1 MKSWKK
7 RLAVMLSAAMVMT
20 AATGIPGYGR
30 SSAASLKTALAS
42 VRTEGNSGAASE
54 AKVTPS
60 DAEIFRASP
69 SNAVAEVDGTEFKS
83 LQDAVDAADA
93 GDEIVLVDDISNMG
107 TITVE
112 KGKNLSIDL
121 AGHTIEAGLKKPDRH
136 EYAIEN
142 YGTLLLKDSSGGG
155 RIRARGIQNLGT
167 GIMTIES
174 GTYTDIDANGG
185 AAVWNEA
192 ELYIKGGTFTTEYVG
207 SSSDQYGPGCLN
219 SQGKAVIS
227 GGTFEGASKR
237 TYAIISTGNMVIC
250 EEDGV
255 VAVTG
260 AHGAVSSDGGTLDIY
275 GGTFTSTEFYGLYVS
290 NDGAGADP
298 KKAAVNIYGGEFTGP
313 SYSVWLGSDVNDPVD
328 SVINIWG
335 GVFHKDIML
344 QENAETSGAIRIYGG
359 TYGKALKESL
369 LARGYHQVKNGDQTY
384 TVQAQSPSASV
395 GDRTFATLEDAF
407 RAARDGETI
416 TMLKS
421 VEETD
426 GVMLDDGRELTVD
439 LNGCDI
445 TFQANGP
452 GTDHFFGVKHGS
464 LRLTGSG
471 TVAEKEGGE
480 YFGPVYLWGSKDPE
494 DASYTCLTVD
504 ESVTLKGFAGI
515 FVGANENA
523 AYGVQVEMNGAI
535 ETVPDTR
542 GDTGYA
548 IYVNG
553 GVTGIS
559 DNCPKIL
566 VGQNARID
574 SAGLGLYLAGYADTV
589 IGGQAE
595 INSVDG
601 IEIRAGKLLIQEDAV
616 IRATNTKTDVE
627 GNPSGSTTLGS
638 AIAVAQHDTKLPIS
652 VEVTGG
658 TISGCIPFRESNPQG
673 NSAEDLEKIE
683 LAISGGRF
691 ETIGD
696 STTLVKSDDFT
707 GFITGGTYSGPLEE
721 KYLADGYIQIKLEN
735 GDHMVAAEDG
745 VSVSLDRNSMSMT
758 VDQTETLKAEVYPG
772 GTVSW
777 ASSDET
783 VAAVDENGCVTAVGE
798 GTAVITVTVSIG
810 GKTWSDRCTVT
821 VTDVP
826 AEGDGPEAEDGGATV
841 IVPGPEAMEV
851 PGKPEGVSDEAFHQA
866 VTDAKEGVVGMAEN
880 TAVAGNPNAV
890 SGIGEAVLAA
900 GLLGENEKAEISL
913 EQRLEHVEF
922 AAELIKDADGTVTGV
937 KLVPRKLVFDVSA
950 FLTLLNEKDEP
961 ILSTKKPL
969 NMDSSLMKRKY
980 FTFRLPVPA
989 SVEERYANVE
999 HEGEG
1004 VRQYTIAGSGN
1015 SRYIPVETW
1024 HLSRFTVTFTDQKLV
1039 PESHGGSGGGKTG
1052 SYGARGRWIQDAAGW
1067 WYQNPDR
1074 TWPSNTW
1081 IVLEWN
1087 GQNTWYHFNEKG
1099 YMVSGW
1105 YLDTDGNWYF
1115 LHNKEDG
1122 TQGHMYIGW
1131 KQIDGKWY
1139 YFRENAGG
1147 PQGSLLV
1154 NGVTPDGY
1162 TADGNGVC
1170 AEYPGR

>member
-7 RLAVMLSAAMVMT
+7 RLAVILSAAMVMT
-20 AATGIPGYGR
+20 AGTGMPGYGR
-30 SSAASLKTALAS
+30 SSAVSLKTALAS
-42 VRTEGNSGAASE
+42 VRTEDSGGAVSGVKATS
-54 AKVTPS
+54 S
-60 DAEIFRASP
+60 DAEMLRATS

-83 LQDAVDAADA
+83 LQEAVDAADGKTVYLLENLDIHSTGLEVKTGNQVTLDLNGHEILA
-93 GDEIVLVDDISNMG
+93 ANTRPGDIWVKGQLVLKA
-107 TITVE
+107 T
-112 KGKNLSIDL
+112 
-121 AGHTIEAGLKKPDRH
+121 
-136 EYAIEN
+136 
-142 YGTLLLKDSSGGG
+142 GGG
-155 RIRARGIQNLGT
+155 RIYTETDYKDSKTGYALVNVYGPSSRLVMEEGTIEAVRPDPSNMGQFGISVQDGGEAVINGGTVKAGWYAVAGNGNVDGKADTKITINGGELISTTDYAIYHPQYGTLTINGGIVRGAAGAASFNRGTLIVRGGEITSEGT
-167 GIMTIES
+167 GDTGS
-174 GTYTDIDANGG
+174 WGDGTGNQKKAAINLNAAYGDVSMEIYGGVFTATGDETAMIISDAKHKVTG
-185 AAVWNEA
+185 AIV
-192 ELYIKGGTFTTEYVG
+192 GGTFSKVSPEMEKY
-207 SSSDQYGPGCLN
+207 L
-219 SQGKAVIS
+219 KA
-227 GGTFEGASKR
+227 GYEFK
-237 TYAIISTGNMVIC
+237 
-250 EEDGV
+250 DG
-255 VAVTG
+255 
-260 AHGAVSSDGGTLDIY
+260 
-275 GGTFTSTEFYGLYVS
+275 
-290 NDGAGADP
+290 
-298 KKAAVNIYGGEFTGP
+298 
-313 SYSVWLGSDVNDPVD
+313 
-328 SVINIWG
+328 
-335 GVFHKDIML
+335 
-344 QENAETSGAIRIYGG
+344 
-359 TYGKALKESL
+359 
-369 LARGYHQVKNGDQTY
+369 

-395 GDRTFATLEDAF
+395 GDRTFASLEDAF
-407 RAARDGETI
+407 RGALDGETI

-452 GTDHFFGVKHGS
+452 KTDHFFGVKHGS

-504 ESVTLKGFAGI
+504 EGVTLKGFAGI
-515 FVGANENA
+515 FVDENENA
-523 AYGVQVEMNGAI
+523 AYGVQVEMNGVI
-535 ETVPDTR
+535 EAVPDPS
-542 GDTGYA
+542 GYTGYA

-553 GVTGIS
+553 AVTGTS

-696 STTLVKSDDFT
+696 SSTLVKSDDFT

-735 GDHMVAAEDG
+735 GDYMVAAEDG

-798 GTAVITVTVSIG
+798 GMAVITATVSIG
-810 GKTWSDRCTVT
+810 GKTWSDQCTVT

-851 PGKPEGVSDEAFHQA
+851 SGKPEGVSDEAFHQA
-866 VTDAKEGVVGMAEN
+866 VTDAKEGVAGMAEN

-950 FLTLLNEKDEP
+950 FRTLLNEKDEP

-1039 PESHGGSGGGKTG
+1039 PESHGGSGGGKTK

-1087 GQNTWYHFNEKG
+1087 GQNTWYRFNEKG

>member
-1 MKSWKK
+1 MKNWKK

-42 VRTEGNSGAASE
+42 VRTEDSSGAASE
-54 AKVTPS
+54 TKVTPS

-83 LQDAVDAADA
+83 LQDAVDAADGKTVYLLENLDIHSTGLEVKTGSQVTLDLNGHEILA
-93 GDEIVLVDDISNMG
+93 ANTRPGDIWVKGQLVLKA
-107 TITVE
+107 T
-112 KGKNLSIDL
+112 
-121 AGHTIEAGLKKPDRH
+121 
-136 EYAIEN
+136 
-142 YGTLLLKDSSGGG
+142 GGG
-155 RIRARGIQNLGT
+155 RIYTETDYKDSKTGYALVNVYGPSSRLVMEEGTIEAVRPDPLNKGQFGISVQDGGEAVINGGTVKAGWYAVAGNGQDKAGTKITVNGGELISTSDYAIYHPQPGTLAINGGTVRGAAGAASLNRGTLIVNGGEITSEGT
-167 GIMTIES
+167 GDTGS
-174 GTYTDIDANGG
+174 WGDGTGNQKKAAINLNAAYGDVSMEIYGGVFTATGDETAMIISDAKHKVTG
-185 AAVWNEA
+185 AIA
-192 ELYIKGGTFTTEYVG
+192 GGTFSKVSPEMEKY
-207 SSSDQYGPGCLN
+207 L
-219 SQGKAVIS
+219 KA
-227 GGTFEGASKR
+227 GYEFK
-237 TYAIISTGNMVIC
+237 
-250 EEDGV
+250 DG
-255 VAVTG
+255 
-260 AHGAVSSDGGTLDIY
+260 
-275 GGTFTSTEFYGLYVS
+275 
-290 NDGAGADP
+290 
-298 KKAAVNIYGGEFTGP
+298 
-313 SYSVWLGSDVNDPVD
+313 
-328 SVINIWG
+328 
-335 GVFHKDIML
+335 
-344 QENAETSGAIRIYGG
+344 
-359 TYGKALKESL
+359 
-369 LARGYHQVKNGDQTY
+369 

-395 GDRTFATLEDAF
+395 GDRTFASLEDAF

-416 TMLKS
+416 TMLKT

-452 GTDHFFGVKHGS
+452 KTDHFFGVKHGS

-494 DASYTCLTVD
+494 DALYTCLTVD

-553 GVTGIS
+553 GVKGIS

-566 VGQNARID
+566 VGQSARID

-658 TISGCIPFRESNPQG
+658 TISGYIPFRESNPQG
-673 NSAEDLEKIE
+673 NSTEDLEKIE
-683 LAISGGRF
+683 LVISGGRF

-798 GTAVITVTVSIG
+798 GTAVITATVSIG
-810 GKTWSDRCTVT
+810 GKTWSDQCTVT

-841 IVPGPEAMEV
+841 IVPGPEALEV

-866 VTDAKEGVVGMAEN
+866 VTDAEESVVGMAEN

-950 FLTLLNEKDEP
+950 FRTLLNEKDEP

-1039 PESHGGSGGGKTG
+1039 PESHGGSGGGKNG

-1081 IVLEWN
+1081 IILEWN
-1087 GQNTWYHFNEKG
+1087 GQNTWYRFNEKG

>member
-20 AATGIPGYGR
+20 AGTGIPGYGR

-42 VRTEGNSGAASE
+42 VRTEDSSGAASE
-54 AKVTPS
+54 TKVTPS

-83 LQDAVDAADA
+83 LQEAVDAADGKTVYLLENLDIHSTGLEVKTGSQVTLDLNGHEILA
-93 GDEIVLVDDISNMG
+93 ANTRPGDIWVKGQLVLKA
-107 TITVE
+107 T
-112 KGKNLSIDL
+112 
-121 AGHTIEAGLKKPDRH
+121 
-136 EYAIEN
+136 
-142 YGTLLLKDSSGGG
+142 GGG
-155 RIRARGIQNLGT
+155 RIYTETDYRGSETGYALVNVYGPSSRLVMEEGTIEAVRPDPLKNGQSGISVQDGGEAVINGGTVKAGWYAVAGNGNIKDKADTKITINGGELISTADYAIYHPQYGTLTINGGTVRGAAGAASLNRGTLIVRGGEITSEGT
-167 GIMTIES
+167 GDTGS
-174 GTYTDIDANGG
+174 WGDGTGNQKKAAINLNAAYGDVSMEIYGG
-185 AAVWNEA
+185 VFTATGDETAMIISDVKHKVTGA
-192 ELYIKGGTFTTEYVG
+192 IAGGTFSKVSPEMEKY
-207 SSSDQYGPGCLN
+207 L
-219 SQGKAVIS
+219 KA
-227 GGTFEGASKR
+227 GYEFK
-237 TYAIISTGNMVIC
+237 
-250 EEDGV
+250 DG
-255 VAVTG
+255 
-260 AHGAVSSDGGTLDIY
+260 
-275 GGTFTSTEFYGLYVS
+275 
-290 NDGAGADP
+290 
-298 KKAAVNIYGGEFTGP
+298 
-313 SYSVWLGSDVNDPVD
+313 
-328 SVINIWG
+328 
-335 GVFHKDIML
+335 
-344 QENAETSGAIRIYGG
+344 
-359 TYGKALKESL
+359 
-369 LARGYHQVKNGDQTY
+369 

-395 GDRTFATLEDAF
+395 GDHTFASLEDAF

-439 LNGCDI
+439 LNGSDI

-452 GTDHFFGVKHGS
+452 GTDHFFGIKHGS

-494 DASYTCLTVD
+494 DTSYTCLAVD
-504 ESVTLKGFAGI
+504 EDVTLKGFAGI

-553 GVTGIS
+553 GVKGIS

-638 AIAVAQHDTKLPIS
+638 AIAVAQHGTKLPIS

-696 STTLVKSDDFT
+696 SSTLVRSDDFT
-707 GFITGGTYSGPLEE
+707 GFITGGTYSGLLEE

-798 GTAVITVTVSIG
+798 GTAVITATVSIG
-810 GKTWSDRCTVT
+810 GKTWSDQCTVT

-841 IVPGPEAMEV
+841 IVPGPEALEV

-866 VTDAKEGVVGMAEN
+866 VTDAEESVAGMAEN

-950 FLTLLNEKDEP
+950 FRTLLNEKDEP

-1087 GQNTWYHFNEKG
+1087 GQNTWYRFNEKG